1 MSWETKFWRPIKL
14 KDGRTIATLA
24 DARMLIMELP
34 PDHQSKR
41 DWEHA
46 SELLS
51 RASRSISAIDDALAR
66 VLRGLRVEGLV

>member
-1 MSWETKFWRPIKL
+1 MAWETKFWRPIKL

-24 DARMLIMELP
+24 DARMLIMKLP
-34 PDHQSKR
+34 SDHQSKR

-51 RASRSISAIDDALAR
+51 RASPP
-66 VLRGLRVEGLV
+66 